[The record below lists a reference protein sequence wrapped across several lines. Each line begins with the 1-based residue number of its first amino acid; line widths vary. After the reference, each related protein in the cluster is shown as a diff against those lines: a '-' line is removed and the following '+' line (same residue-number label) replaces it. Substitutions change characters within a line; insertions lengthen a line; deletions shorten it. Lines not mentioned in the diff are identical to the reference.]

1 MERNLNSL
9 KDRRIV
15 LTGAS
20 SGIGKAATLRFSKLG
35 ARVLAVGRDEK
46 KLTQLGFDSK
56 NFKGKVF
63 PHICDVTSPE
73 EIEALLEISKKRLG
87 TVDTLINNAG
97 AIFVDQVQDLSIEKF
112 DSVISVC
119 LKAAFLMSKAFM
131 SMLEESKG
139 NIINVSSICAVT
151 GFPGSS
157 AYCAAKAGLEGMSR
171 AMVEECRPKGIKVS
185 ILRPGATETPLWD
198 SIPGE
203 FDFSKMLAPEK
214 VAESMEFLLLQSSFA
229 WTETLEIL
237 PPEGNL

>member
-1 MERNLNSL
+1 MERNPNSL
-9 KDRRIV
+9 KDRSIV

-20 SGIGKAATLRFSKLG
+20 SGIGKAAALRFSKLG
-35 ARVLAVGRDEK
+35 AKVLAVGRDEK
-46 KLTQLGFDSK
+46 RLTQLGFESK
-56 NFKGKVF
+56 KFKGKVF
-63 PHICDVTSPE
+63 PHICDLTCPE
-73 EIEALLEISKKRLG
+73 EIETLFEISKKRLG

-97 AIFVDQVQDLSIEKF
+97 AIFVDQIQDLSMEKF
-112 DSVISVC
+112 DSIISVC
-119 LKAAFLMSKAFM
+119 LKAPFLLSKAFM
-131 SMLEESKG
+131 PILEKSKG

-203 FDFSKMLAPEK
+203 FDYSKMLAPEK
-214 VAESMEFLLLQSSFA
+214 VAESMEFLLLQSSFS